1 MAIKEN
7 DFLILPELWQL
18 TPLGKLNKKTGKVDS
33 KAPYYSDWT
42 NKDFD
47 RDFIKSEIDTGRAVG
62 IGLRLGKPSGYVVAI
77 DFDGQSAIDLGQELF
92 GELPKTVTW
101 TSGRPGRYQALFI
114 VPEQYRDRVQNKVI
128 KTGVID
134 DDGKDEQIEFRYTG
148 NQSVLPPSPHPTTD
162 GYNWINSPIDIP
174 VAELPQSAI
183 DYWLTLLEPKVKQQK
198 TKRKQPA
205 KQQQPTTTNTSI
217 PPIPLKICLA
227 KSNQSLLRGVREGGR
242 NQAGTALSRDLI
254 GCANYLN
261 SEGIPFA
268 GDPRKLFDGFI
279 DVCHPPIGLG
289 KDDDP
294 DEPDRIWRS
303 AEGDNPSPACTAE
316 GIDSIIEAWN
326 KKHSPK
332 EEKKTV
338 GDRLLA
344 IAKTATYFHTADKIP
359 YADIWIEGNRH
370 TYAVRSKAF
379 RLWLSGEYLDSTE
392 KGIGSQTLQDTLSTL
407 EAIAIFRG
415 ETRQVHLR
423 TAEHQGKIYID
434 LGTPDWKAIEVDS
447 SGWRL
452 VSDPPVR
459 FWRPDSLLPLPYPV
473 EGGSLEELKEL
484 LNVDG
489 SAWILIITFLLFCF
503 CPGKTYPVLVIS
515 AHRGSGK
522 TAAAEILKG
531 LIDPGKAALIKLQG
545 DTLKLAVTLSRRW
558 LAVYDNVG
566 HISPEQS
573 DDLCRVATNFGYST
587 RTLHTTDEETTFE
600 LTRPQIITAIA
611 KRCLEQVDAL
621 VTRDDLADRVLM
633 VQLPEITEDKRL
645 PQAELNAKVEAAR
658 PRILGA
664 LLTALSKTLAAIPDT
679 KPETL
684 PRMADYALFAIASEK
699 ALGLED
705 GDFMK
710 VFNQSREQSRQ
721 VVIESSPVG
730 EAIVRLMENYP
741 IPQSWKGTASE
752 LLKELEKHTDEATYR
767 SRYFPKASNLL
778 SRQLKRLTPDLESV
792 GINLSES
799 RIHGGTRQLV
809 LEKVVKISSPSSPAD
824 DQTVDDSLRKDSN
837 GDDNGDDTVTV
848 NSEGDDTFEGD
859 DTVTIENQLSSP
871 TLVNTQQHFY
881 ADGDDGDDKKLLF
894 TKADLEKSKTTA
906 ILKVGDRV
914 QYVGNDKALQR
925 QYAGILEV
933 CEIKGDRYTCKKPSS
948 SLTSWIELDDLQLVE
963 VTS

>member
-1 MAIKEN
+1 MTNFFPDNIDEPHLAEFKDSAISDDIAALNFRSWIPDNEN
-7 DFLILPELWQL
+7 DLDEAFTLLIEEPNHNNNGTLAGKSQKYLANTMRSGGWIFEGYKGVCVKPNSPRKVKDENGKWKDIRYES
-18 TPLGKLNKKTGKVDS
+18 PRGKGKLQLLVPRISVRAGLEIVS
-33 KAPYYSDWT
+33 KLGEEVAEEYRHRVELSAPS
-42 NKDFD
+42 
-47 RDFIKSEIDTGRAVG
+47 SE
-62 IGLRLGKPSGYVVAI
+62 
-77 DFDGQSAIDLGQELF
+77 DLGF
-92 GELPKTVTW
+92 W
-101 TSGRPGRYQALFI
+101 DWY
-114 VPEQYRDRVQNKVI
+114 
-128 KTGVID
+128 
-134 DDGKDEQIEFRYTG
+134 
-148 NQSVLPPSPHPTTD
+148 
-162 GYNWINSPIDIP
+162 
-174 VAELPQSAI
+174 
-183 DYWLTLLEPKVKQQK
+183 LEH
-198 TKRKQPA
+198 
-205 KQQQPTTTNTSI
+205 
-217 PPIPLKICLA
+217 
-227 KSNQSLLRGVREGGR
+227 
-242 NQAGTALSRDLI
+242 
-254 GCANYLN
+254 
-261 SEGIPFA
+261 
-268 GDPRKLFDGFI
+268 DGFI
-279 DVCHPPIGLG
+279 IITEGIKKACSLVSNGYPAIALNGMWGWGTNIKDMFGEVE
-289 KDDDP
+289 KDDRGKSLKTIHP
-294 DEPDRIWRS
+294 DLEPFLDGREIVLALDREATPDKVKMVEAAKAAFVRAID
-303 AEGDNPSPACTAE
+303 GE
-316 GIDSIIEAWN
+316 GIVVTDLKWRNLKEKTKGIDDYIAAKGIKALDRAYASRSKIQPPP
-326 KKHSPK
+326 PK
-332 EEKKTV
+332 EERQTG

-370 TYAVRSKAF
+370 TYPVRSKAF
-379 RLWLSGEYLDSTE
+379 RLWLSGEYLNSTE

-415 ETRQVHLR
+415 ETRQVYLR
-423 TAEHQGKIYID
+423 TAEQQGKIYID

-459 FWRPDSLLPLPYPV
+459 FWRPESLLALPYPV
-473 EGGSLEELKEL
+473 EGGSLDELKEL

-600 LTRPQIITAIA
+600 LTRPQIITAI
-611 KRCLEQVDAL
+611 DAL

-658 PRILGA
+658 PRILGS
-664 LLTALSKTLAAIPDT
+664 LLTALSQTLAAIPHT
-679 KPETL
+679 KPDTL

-699 ALGLED
+699 ALGLKD

-721 VVIESSPVG
+721 VIIESSPVG

-809 LEKVVKISSPSSPAD
+809 LEKVVKISSPSSPDGDRTPD
-824 DQTVDDSLRKDSN
+824 DFLHKDS
-837 GDDNGDDTVTV
+837 NGDDTVTV
-848 NSEGDDTFEGD
+848 NSEGDDTFYGD
-859 DTVTIENQLSSP
+859 DTVTIENKLPSPSLSD
-871 TLVNTQQHFY
+871 VQQHFH
-881 ADGDDGDDKKLLF
+881 DGGDDGDDKKLLF
-894 TKADLEKSKTTA
+894 TKMGLEISKQTA
-906 ILKVGDRV
+906 VLKVGDRV
-914 QYVGNDKALQR
+914 KLKDVYHVHGSDVGIVASFDDWAVSVNWDDKSNGKHSADE
-925 QYAGILEV
+925 LEV
-933 CEIKGDRYTCKKPSS
+933 IS
-948 SLTSWIELDDLQLVE
+948 
-963 VTS
+963 